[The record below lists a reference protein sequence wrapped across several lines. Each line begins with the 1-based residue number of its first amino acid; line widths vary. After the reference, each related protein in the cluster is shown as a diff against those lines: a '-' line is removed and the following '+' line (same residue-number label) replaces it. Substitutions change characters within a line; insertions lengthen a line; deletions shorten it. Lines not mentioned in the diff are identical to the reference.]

1 LLPDPPPFIVR
12 ARFSRYEARVT
23 VSSMTGFARADGA
36 ESGYGWTWEIR
47 SVNARNLDL
56 RLRLPP
62 GTERIE
68 PRARAVAGERF
79 RRGTINATLALTRAE
94 GRAPVRVNREA
105 LDQILTL
112 VDVLR
117 GRVDAAPPS
126 IDGLLGLRGVL
137 EQAEEQDSEELR
149 ARLDER
155 IVASFADGLDRLAA
169 ARAEEGARLAT
180 VIDGH
185 LDEIARL
192 AGRAQAVAVTLPAA
206 IEKRLTEQV
215 QALVDQQPALPA
227 ERIAQEVALLVVK
240 ADVREEIDRLAA
252 HVESAREMVR
262 AGGAVG
268 RRLDFLCQEFNR
280 ESNTLCSKSSDIEL
294 TRIGLDLKTAVDQ
307 LREQVQNLE

>member
-1 LLPDPPPFIVR
+1 M
-12 ARFSRYEARVT
+12 T

-62 GTERIE
+62 GSDRLE
-68 PRARAVAGERF
+68 PRARAVVGERF
-79 RRGTINATLALTRAE
+79 RRGTINATLTLTRTE
-94 GRAPVRVNREA
+94 GRAPVRINHET
-105 LDQILTL
+105 LDQILAL
-112 VDVLR
+112 VDELHR
-117 GRVDAAPPS
+117 RVEAAPPR

-137 EQAEEQDSEELR
+137 EQVEEQESEEQR
-149 ARLDER
+149 ARLDEM
-155 IVASFADGLDRLAA
+155 IVASFAEALDRLAQ
-169 ARAEEGARLAT
+169 ARADEGARLAG

-192 AGRAQAVAVTLPAA
+192 AARAQQVAVTLPAA
-206 IEKRLTEQV
+206 LEKRLTEQV
-215 QALVDQQPALPA
+215 QALVQQQPALPA

-240 ADVREEIDRLAA
+240 ADVREEIDRLVA
-252 HVESAREMVR
+252 HVDAARAMVR
-262 AGGAVG
+262 DGGAVG

-280 ESNTLCSKSSDIEL
+280 ESNTLCSKSPDIDL